1 MPMSEIPNI
10 HLLKISD
17 ELKNLVINT
26 QSSTSKNSNGS
37 SISKSSYFYYENDII
52 LYVNGIYQE
61 NNVNMC
67 ILCQKCSNGLS
78 KEQIPKFS
86 VANNMWLGDIPV
98 ELQGLTIPEEK
109 LISLHR
115 HNSCIIKLQSP
126 FHSMATAQGALK
138 GNCITFLQNT
148 PKIVNSL
155 PLKMADLCDT
165 LKVIFIGARPPER
178 LQLKRILTVRKKK
191 IVEALRWLKK
201 YNILYKNIDI
211 NLDNIAQ
218 LPEDDIPESIM
229 TTMEQIL
236 NDKEVPSERAGY
248 IPDPLSNSTELN
260 ISDVIPINNSAVLDV
275 NGSSISSEEINNCLL
290 NKIKNGGTN
299 DEMNVENV
307 YLIPHSSKP
316 VNEYFNPKLLA
327 GLYPTLFCYGLG
339 APEDQTRPLT
349 INLREHIRYLL
360 SYNDR
365 RFETNHSFIF
375 VVFNLLQRR
384 NACFHTQLIATKPYF
399 RSSAQEIHSLNT
411 SDIEAALKN
420 ISTRTYNKGSNKAL
434 GKLVNHIKTIGGR
447 VMGSAYSRTS
457 LRTHLHAMIFNQSLP
472 NIFLTLNPADIH
484 SPVALYFAGV
494 KLDLD
499 NVQAEQL
506 MDAYKRAEIIASHP
520 VATAKFFHILISN
533 ILDTMILGG
542 VVGPV
547 KAYFGTVE
555 SQGRGSLHLHLLI
568 WLNHDLKP
576 ADMKNKIQDPSF
588 RENLIAYLE
597 DIIKEDLDEFKD
609 KCVFENLDGI
619 RDFFNFNIAF
629 FFYIAAL
636 RSVNTP
642 TRLSSDNIYAALRTI
657 DLAGLEENTNE
668 DGIRLTPMKDQSSP
682 SIPYA
687 SPPNLRGSPSIPYA
701 SPQRTELLQTPIHDQ
716 SISSMDV
723 SDIQPRL
730 PPSYL
735 PTPNPSLPNFWSRF
749 CADVTQLVESGNV
762 HRHSDTCYK
771 YCKAMEKKICRLIM
785 PRKLISVSTIDPE
798 TGHISMRRSH
808 PWINN
813 FNEYIISACRSNM
826 DIKFIWTG
834 SDAKALVYYITDYIT
849 KTSLSFHDTFSLIQK
864 SITSFKNVA
873 DQTETESA
881 IEKSRK
887 LVLRCYNTL
896 ASQQEL
902 SGVQVA
908 SYLMNW
914 CDHYTTHKFQALY
927 LIQTEIFLQSELNEL
942 RIKQNLEHASHEQ
955 HPQATTYLLTEYSEA
970 HIPILYGPQIP
981 RHDRED
987 TKERYSRALLTLFV
1001 PWRSVSD
1008 LCDVNENWE
1017 DALKSRQHHISADSW
1032 NIIENI
1038 QLLHECKKDRDEH
1051 LLRVI
1056 TEAQTEN
1063 DTIDPE
1069 LVITSR
1075 NMRDEYDDISDNE
1088 DLLELLG
1095 NLNEYTT
1102 NALNSTK
1109 KTTENIYIEETI
1121 EAVEKVGRF
1130 THTRKNSQ
1138 SLVNESSRDHFQ
1150 QIVPFVS
1157 VTPNLVRL
1165 NTKWQVQLKTEKERV
1180 RRSLITGKYD
1190 KTDDTLDYDSIQD
1203 ALVTMVN
1210 SNNYNINT
1218 LNNYT
1223 QILPVASVTTTSY
1236 STQHSIIVE
1245 YTLNREQR
1253 AAFMIITSHLDGDK
1267 ERHKGTNNGQLI
1279 MCIPGCGGTGKSQLI
1294 RAVTKYFLVTKRIQM
1309 MRKLAP
1315 TGIAAAEIGGMTI
1328 HSFLGE
1334 QPNSGKP
1341 RTIKPGDS
1349 KLEKQWALVE

>member
-1 MPMSEIPNI
+1 
-10 HLLKISD
+10 
-17 ELKNLVINT
+17 
-26 QSSTSKNSNGS
+26 
-37 SISKSSYFYYENDII
+37 
-52 LYVNGIYQE
+52 
-61 NNVNMC
+61 
-67 ILCQKCSNGLS
+67 
-78 KEQIPKFS
+78 
-86 VANNMWLGDIPV
+86 
-98 ELQGLTIPEEK
+98 
-109 LISLHR
+109 
-115 HNSCIIKLQSP
+115 
-126 FHSMATAQGALK
+126 
-138 GNCITFLQNT
+138 
-148 PKIVNSL
+148 
-155 PLKMADLCDT
+155 
-165 LKVIFIGARPPER
+165 
-178 LQLKRILTVRKKK
+178 
-191 IVEALRWLKK
+191 
-201 YNILYKNIDI
+201 
-211 NLDNIAQ
+211 
-218 LPEDDIPESIM
+218 
-229 TTMEQIL
+229 
-236 NDKEVPSERAGY
+236 
-248 IPDPLSNSTELN
+248 
-260 ISDVIPINNSAVLDV
+260 
-275 NGSSISSEEINNCLL
+275 
-290 NKIKNGGTN
+290 
-299 DEMNVENV
+299 
-307 YLIPHSSKP
+307 
-316 VNEYFNPKLLA
+316 
-327 GLYPTLFCYGLG
+327 
-339 APEDQTRPLT
+339 
-349 INLREHIRYLL
+349 
-360 SYNDR
+360 
-365 RFETNHSFIF
+365 
-375 VVFNLLQRR
+375 
-384 NACFHTQLIATKPYF
+384 
-399 RSSAQEIHSLNT
+399 
-411 SDIEAALKN
+411 
-420 ISTRTYNKGSNKAL
+420 
-434 GKLVNHIKTIGGR
+434 
-447 VMGSAYSRTS
+447 
-457 LRTHLHAMIFNQSLP
+457 
-472 NIFLTLNPADIH
+472 
-484 SPVALYFAGV
+484 
-494 KLDLD
+494 
-499 NVQAEQL
+499 
-506 MDAYKRAEIIASHP
+506 
-520 VATAKFFHILISN
+520 
-533 ILDTMILGG
+533 
-542 VVGPV
+542 
-547 KAYFGTVE
+547 
-555 SQGRGSLHLHLLI
+555 
-568 WLNHDLKP
+568 
-576 ADMKNKIQDPSF
+576 
-588 RENLIAYLE
+588 
-597 DIIKEDLDEFKD
+597 
-609 KCVFENLDGI
+609 
-619 RDFFNFNIAF
+619 
-629 FFYIAAL
+629 
-636 RSVNTP
+636 
-642 TRLSSDNIYAALRTI
+642 
-657 DLAGLEENTNE
+657 
-668 DGIRLTPMKDQSSP
+668 
-682 SIPYA
+682 
-687 SPPNLRGSPSIPYA
+687 
-701 SPQRTELLQTPIHDQ
+701 
-716 SISSMDV
+716 MDV

-730 PPSYL
+730 PPSCL

-771 YCKAMEKKICRLIM
+771 YCKDMAKKICRLIM
-785 PRKLISVSTIDPE
+785 PRKLVSVSTIDPE

-834 SDAKALVYYITDYIT
+834 SDTKALVYYITDYIT

-864 SITSFKNVA
+864 SITSFKNVS

-881 IEKSRK
+881 IQRSRK

-896 ASQQEL
+896 TSQQEL

-914 CDHYTTHKFQALY
+914 GDHYTTYEFQGLY
-927 LIQTEIFLQSELNEL
+927 LIQTEIFLQTELNEL
-942 RIKQNLEHASHEQ
+942 RIKQNLEHASHDVIDDDNVFDDQNTAAEDDNEENFQIQSTENKNNFVLVNTRVDYQYRSDTLSKICLYDFVSTFYKRKMNATDAKYLSKSSTTEDQQGIRIGRPPNQRFPFQEQ

-1017 DALKSRQHHISADSW
+1017 DALKSRQHHISPDSW

-1038 QLLHECKKDRDEH
+1038 QLLHECKKDRHEH

-1069 LVITSR
+1069 LVIPSR
-1075 NMRDEYDDISDNE
+1075 NMRDEYDDTSDNE

-1157 VTPNLVRL
+1157 ATPNLVRL
-1165 NTKWQVQLKTEKERV
+1165 NTKWQEQLKAEKERV

-1210 SNNYNINT
+1210 SNNHNIDIFD
-1218 LNNYT
+1218 NYT

-1236 STQHSIIVE
+1236 STQQSIIVE

-1267 ERHKGTNNGQLI
+1267 QRHEGTNNGQLI

-1294 RAVTKYFLVTKRIQM
+1294 RAVTKYFLITKRMQM

-1334 QPNSGKP
+1334 QRNSGKP

-1349 KLEKQWALVE
+1349 KLEK